1 MKKVGLGQ
9 WILGLVLF
17 LYTIICLLPVILV
30 VIVSFSSDES
40 INKNGFSFFP
50 QQWSLKAWE
59 YVGSF
64 GRQLVNSYAVTILI
78 TVGGT
83 VLGLV
88 IMSMFAYTLSRK
100 NFELR
105 GFLSV
110 MMLITML
117 FSGGLLSSY
126 LVNTTMYHLKD
137 NLLVL
142 ILPGTMNVMNVI
154 ILRTYI
160 QSNIPDALIESAKI
174 DGARERTI
182 FWKIAAPMMKPAL
195 ACVGFMMAVGYWNE
209 WQGAMIYITSPSKTP
224 LQLLLVRI
232 ENNINFLMQNAGNV
246 PTDVYAS
253 MSQNIPQN
261 SGRMAILLT
270 VLGPIMVI
278 YPFFQKYFVK
288 GLTVGS
294 VKG

>member
-1 MKKVGLGQ
+1 
-9 WILGLVLF
+9 
-17 LYTIICLLPVILV
+17 
-30 VIVSFSSDES
+30 
-40 INKNGFSFFP
+40 
-50 QQWSLKAWE
+50 
-59 YVGSF
+59 
-64 GRQLVNSYAVTILI
+64 
-78 TVGGT
+78 
-83 VLGLV
+83 
-88 IMSMFAYTLSRK
+88 
-100 NFELR
+100 
-105 GFLSV
+105 
-110 MMLITML
+110 
-117 FSGGLLSSY
+117 
-126 LVNTTMYHLKD
+126 
-137 NLLVL
+137 
-142 ILPGTMNVMNVI
+142 
-154 ILRTYI
+154 
-160 QSNIPDALIESAKI
+160 
-174 DGARERTI
+174 
-182 FWKIAAPMMKPAL
+182 
-195 ACVGFMMAVGYWNE
+195 MAVGYWNE

>member
-1 MKKVGLGQ
+1 M
-9 WILGLVLF
+9 
-17 LYTIICLLPVILV
+17 LL
-30 VIVSFSSDES
+30 
-40 INKNGFSFFP
+40 
-50 QQWSLKAWE
+50 
-59 YVGSF
+59 
-64 GRQLVNSYAVTILI
+64 
-78 TVGGT
+78 
-83 VLGLV
+83 
-88 IMSMFAYTLSRK
+88 
-100 NFELR
+100 
-105 GFLSV
+105 
-110 MMLITML
+110 
-117 FSGGLLSSY
+117 
-126 LVNTTMYHLKD
+126 
-137 NLLVL
+137 
-142 ILPGTMNVMNVI
+142 LPGTMNVMNVI

-174 DGARERTI
+174 DGARELTI
-182 FWKIAAPMMKPAL
+182 FWKVTAPMMKPAL
-195 ACVGFMMAVGYWNE
+195 ASVGFMMA
-209 WQGAMIYITSPSKTP
+209 GAMIYITSPSKTP